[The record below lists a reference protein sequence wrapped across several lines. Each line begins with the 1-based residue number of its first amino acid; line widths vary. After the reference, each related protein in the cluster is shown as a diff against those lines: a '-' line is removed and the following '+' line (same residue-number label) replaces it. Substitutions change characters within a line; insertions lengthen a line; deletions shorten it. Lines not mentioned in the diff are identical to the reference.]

1 MSGPATMMHRLRF
14 AMLSLGML
22 VPGVLLACA
31 LVPAAAVAA
40 DDAAAGIDLM
50 SPEGVGLV
58 NGAWRY
64 KDVDLVRV
72 PFRAPG
78 ADGQPTG
85 SAASTWDIEPH
96 AGAGGYDDHDWPV
109 IAATSLQQHRG
120 AGRLSFAWYRI
131 AVTVPAQI
139 GGFETRGASIDFETS
154 IDDYAEV
161 WVDGELPRAF
171 AQSGGSVIRG
181 WNAVNRLTIA
191 RNVQPGQKIQ
201 IAVFGSNGP
210 LSDPPTNYIWMRLA
224 KLFFYRPD
232 AAAAGP
238 IAVEPQEVN
247 VRVERQ
253 DASIDEIVP
262 PNAKLYKLAEGFQF
276 TEGPVWNRKGGYL
289 LFSDPNANRIYAY
302 DAKRAALTVYREHSG
317 YEGSDIAEYGQP
329 GSNGLTVDNRG
340 RLTINQHGN
349 RRIVRVEAD
358 GRLTVLADKYH
369 GKRLNSPNDLVYK
382 SDGSLF
388 FTDPPF
394 GLPKFF
400 DDPRKELGFSGIF
413 RAKDGKVTLVSDEL
427 DGPNGLA
434 FSPAED
440 YLYVDNWSAHRKV
453 ILRYPVNRDGSI
465 GKSQLFVDMTS
476 ELPGDDALDGMK
488 IDMRGNLY
496 VTAPDGVRIYSAAG
510 RHLGTIVVPRV
521 VHNLAWGDDGH
532 TLYLCA
538 SDRLYRIGVL
548 VPGLVP

>member
-1 MSGPATMMHRLRF
+1 MIRQLRIVMLF
-14 AMLSLGML
+14 LAVCAARSAM
-22 VPGVLLACA
+22 
-31 LVPAAAVAA
+31 PAAV
-40 DDAAAGIDLM
+40 DEAGHPTASIDLM
-50 SPEGVGLV
+50 TPEGVALV
-58 NGAWRY
+58 QGAWRY
-64 KDVDLVRV
+64 KDVELVRV

-85 SAASTWDIEPH
+85 GATTTWDIEPR
-96 AGAGGYDDHDWPV
+96 AGGRDFDDHDWPV
-109 IAATSLQQHRG
+109 IEAASLRQHRG
-120 AGRLSFAWYRI
+120 SGRLSFGWYRI
-131 AVTVPAQI
+131 EITVPPSVD
-139 GGFETRGASIDFETS
+139 GFETQGANIDFETS

-171 AQSGGSVIRG
+171 AQSGGSVIKG

-191 RNVQPGQKIQ
+191 RNAQPGQKIEL
-201 IAVFGSNGP
+201 AVFGINGP

-224 KLFFYRPD
+224 KISFYRP
-232 AAAAGP
+232 AGAAAGP
-238 IAVEPQEVN
+238 IAVEPEEVN
-247 VRVERQ
+247 VRVERL

-276 TEGPVWNRKGGYL
+276 TEGPIWMRKGGYL

-302 DAKRAALTVYREHSG
+302 DPKRAALTVYREHSG
-317 YEGSDIAEYGQP
+317 YEGRDIAEYGQP
-329 GSNGLTVDNRG
+329 GSNGLTVDPEG

-349 RRIVRVEAD
+349 RRIVRLEAD
-358 GRLTVLADKYH
+358 GSLTVLAAKYH
-369 GKRLNSPNDLVYK
+369 GRRLNSPNDLVYK

-400 DDPRKELGFSGIF
+400 DDPRKELPFSGVF
-413 RAKDGKVTLVSDEL
+413 RVKDGKVTLVSDEL

-453 ILRYPVNRDGSI
+453 ILRFPVRHDGSI
-465 GKSQLFVDMTS
+465 GKSELFVDMTQ

-488 IDMRGNLY
+488 IDTQGNLY
-496 VTAPDGVRIYSAAG
+496 VTAPDGVRIYSPAG

-521 VHNLAWGDDGH
+521 VHNLAWGGDGH

-538 SDRLYRIGVL
+538 SDHLYRIDVL
-548 VPGLVP
+548 VPGRLP